1 VIALASDIACRLL
14 YAGCVLTL
22 ALAAVLAVARVWGV

>member
-1 VIALASDIACRLL
+1 MAIASDIGCRLL

-22 ALAAVLAVARVWGV
+22 TLAACFAVARVWGV